1 MMYTYTRPAGG
12 SYVDGRYVVGGV
24 SYEIQMSADLRTWVS
39 APIEE
44 VSAVPSGDGME
55 DITVRVISTSSRG
68 FLRLKVS
75 Q

>member
-1 MMYTYTRPAGG
+1 
-12 SYVDGRYVVGGV
+12 VVGGV
-24 SYEIQMSADLRTWVS
+24 SYEVQMSADLGTWVS

-44 VSAVPSGDGME
+44 VSSAPAGDGME
-55 DITVRVISTSSRG
+55 DITVRVISNSSRG

>member
-1 MMYTYTRPAGG
+1 
-12 SYVDGRYVVGGV
+12 
-24 SYEIQMSADLRTWVS
+24 MSADLGTWVS

-44 VSAVPSGDGME
+44 VSSAPAGDGME
-55 DITVRVISTSSRG
+55 DITVRVISNSSRG

>member
-1 MMYTYTRPAGG
+1 MYTYSRPTGG
-12 SYVDGRYVVGGV
+12 TSVDSRYVAGGV
-24 SYEIQMSADLRTWVS
+24 SYEVQMSADLGTWS
-39 APIEE
+39 AAPIEE
-44 VSAVPSGDGME
+44 VSTVPAGDGME